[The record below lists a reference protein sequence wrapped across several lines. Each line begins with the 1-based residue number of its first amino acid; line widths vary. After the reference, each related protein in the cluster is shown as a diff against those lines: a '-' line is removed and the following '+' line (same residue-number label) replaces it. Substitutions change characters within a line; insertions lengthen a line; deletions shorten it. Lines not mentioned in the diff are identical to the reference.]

1 MEIKGKITKCVDLS
15 GKNKEGKDYQKF
27 QYVIEEQGV
36 EHPNSVVVTT
46 FGDKIPKIAL
56 GSEGIAS
63 VNMKVS
69 EFNGKHYNNLNMW
82 KWESQTQSPVMPY

>member
-27 QYVIEEQGV
+27 QYVIEEQDT

-46 FGDKIPKIAL
+46 FGEKVPKINV
-56 GSEGIAS
+56 GGTGVAS
-63 VNMKVS
+63 INLKVS
-69 EFNGKHYNNLNMW
+69 EFNGKVYNNLDMW
-82 KWESQTQSPVMPY
+82 KWKGDEAF